1 MNAVPA
7 PISVVI
13 PCYKCEDTV
22 ERALLS
28 VINQTKAVSEII
40 LVDDF
45 SEDKTLDK
53 LYALQAKHSQFKI
66 IVVEQQFNCG
76 PGIARNAG
84 WNIATEPWIAFLDAD
99 DSWDLR
105 KIELQYSWVEK
116 NREIDFISHDT
127 GLWESD
133 ANLGLDEEGLPIRIN
148 SYSNLFRN
156 IIPTR
161 SVLIKSSI
169 PFRFLGKDYAEDY
182 LLWLTLLFNG
192 YSCFRLPLVLAYSHR
207 EEYSLGGYSG
217 SLWRHEKR
225 ELKCF
230 FYLYQR
236 QIITLMIY
244 VPAVIFSIIKYLKR
258 TIFNKIKS
266 WK

>member
-1 MNAVPA
+1 MNVLPA
-7 PISVVI
+7 PISVII
-13 PCYKCEDTV
+13 PCYKCEDTI

-28 VINQTKAVSEII
+28 VINQTRAVSEII

-45 SEDKTLDK
+45 SEDKTLAK
-53 LYALQAKHSQFKI
+53 LYALQAKYSLFN
-66 IVVEQQFNCG
+66 IVILWQQFNCG

-84 WNIATEPWIAFLDAD
+84 WDIATEPWIAFLDAD

-116 NREIDFISHDT
+116 NNEIDFISHGT
-127 GLWESD
+127 GLWTND
-133 ANLGLDEEGLPIRIN
+133 ANLDLKREASLIKIN
-148 SYSNLFRN
+148 PYRNLFRN

-161 SVLIKSSI
+161 SVLIRSSI
-169 PFRFLGKDYAEDY
+169 PLRFLGKAYAEDY

-192 YSCFRLPLVLAYSHR
+192 FYCYRLPLILAYSHR
-207 EEYSLGGYSG
+207 GEYSPGGYSG

-236 QIITLMIY
+236 QMIPI
-244 VPAVIFSIIKYLKR
+244 VILVSAVIFSVMKFIKR
-258 TIFNKIKS
+258 WIKS
-266 WK
+266 FVYVL

>member
-1 MNAVPA
+1 VNALPA

-53 LYALQAKHSQFKI
+53 LYTLQAKHSQFKI
-66 IVVEQQFNCG
+66 IVLEQQFNCG

-84 WNIATEPWIAFLDAD
+84 WDIATEPWIAFLDAD

-105 KIELQYSWVEK
+105 KIELQYSWVEENK
-116 NREIDFISHDT
+116 EIDFISHGT
-127 GLWESD
+127 GLWTNDTNVDLQRHGS
-133 ANLGLDEEGLPIRIN
+133 LIKIN
-148 SYSNLFRN
+148 PYRNLFRN

-161 SVLIKSSI
+161 SVLLRSNI
-169 PFRFLGKDYAEDY
+169 PLRFLGKDYAEDY
-182 LLWLTLLFNG
+182 LLWLTLLFSG
-192 YSCFRLPLVLAYSHR
+192 YHCFRMPLILAYSHR
-207 EEYSLGGYSG
+207 QEFSIGGYSG
-217 SLWRHEKR
+217 SLWTHEKR
-225 ELKCF
+225 ELKCYS
-230 FYLYQR
+230 YLYHNNMIGFFIWSLATFFSFLKYVKR
-236 QIITLMIY
+236 KIIIQ
-244 VPAVIFSIIKYLKR
+244 FR
-258 TIFNKIKS
+258 D
-266 WK
+266 